1 MINGAVVGI
10 VIDNKDPTKMHRIK
24 VQYPVDSSDS
34 LESSWCRMCTPM
46 AGKDRGLVILPDI
59 GTEVVLVYAYR
70 TMSPY
75 VLGAVYNG
83 TDDKPEPYHNDDS
96 NDDKRVFWSRNDHM
110 VVFDDTSGD
119 ERVDFGAQAS
129 TRLDASSA
137 PIYHTLESAK
147 MIINEYCEG
156 NTTVEAKETI
166 SLKCKD
172 FKLEASQ
179 SILIDATATANIKGS
194 ASATINSKTTQS
206 YQATLVTVNPPAA
219 PADPEPA
226 LSLPAHK
233 HPPTS

>member
-10 VIDNKDPTKMHRIK
+10 VVDNKDPSKMHRIK
-24 VQYPVDSSDS
+24 VQYPVESGDG
-34 LESSWCRMCTPM
+34 LESSWCRMCSPM

-83 TDDKPEPYHNDDS
+83 SDDKPEPYHNDDQ

-110 VVFDDTSGD
+110 VIFDDTSGS
-119 ERVDFGAQAS
+119 ERVDFGAQAP
-129 TRLDASSA
+129 TRLDATSA
-137 PIYHTLESAK
+137 PIYQTLESAK
-147 MIINEYCEG
+147 MIINEYCDG

-172 FKLEASQ
+172 FKLEASN
-179 SILIDATATANIKGS
+179 SIVLDATATANFKGS
-194 ASATINSKTTQS
+194 STATIKSNTTQT
-206 YQATLVTVNPPAA
+206 YKAGLVTVNPGAA
-219 PADPEPA
+219 PADPAPA